1 MNEKEQTAKTMKLTQ
16 EFELKNK
23 EGLHAR
29 PAMKLVE
36 LASSFE
42 AEITIRHNGRAV
54 DSKSIMSVLTLGASR
69 GAVLEITICGDDAE
83 KAMSAIGR
91 LFEGKFDE
99 E

>member
-1 MNEKEQTAKTMKLTQ
+1 MKLSQ

-36 LASSFE
+36 LASSFD
-42 AEITIRHNGRAV
+42 ADITIRHKGKDV
-54 DSKSIMSVLTLGASR
+54 DSKSIMSILTLGASK
-69 GAVLEITICGDDAE
+69 GTILKVSIDGEDAE
-83 KAMSAIGR
+83 KAMTAIGK
-91 LFEGKFDE
+91 LFENKFDE